1 MVFVFGGIAW
11 AALTRRARAVHH
23 LRFEE
28 GARPVGS
35 KRGVEA
41 IFSPEEGPSPQG
53 RAVTRASW
61 VSRRLI
67 ADIVEL
73 SLLLVFYAGFVQD
86 YLSNYYLQSWIR
98 ATFPWGRYVLNYYA
112 LLTAGAI
119 VGFLMIWLIQ
129 KQRQETF
136 RS

>member
-1 MVFVFGGIAW
+1 MFIFGGIAW
-11 AALTRRARAVHH
+11 AALTRRARTVHH

-28 GARPVGS
+28 DARPIGS

-41 IFSPEEGPSPQG
+41 IFSSDDGESPQR

-61 VSRRLI
+61 VSRRLV

-73 SLLLVFYAGFVQD
+73 SLLLILYAGFVQD
-86 YLSNYYLQSWIR
+86 YSSNFYLQSWIR
-98 ATFPWGRYVLNYYA
+98 ATFPWGQYVLNYYA
-112 LLTAGAI
+112 LLTVGAI

-129 KQRQETF
+129 KQRPETF
-136 RS
+136 QR